1 MESSR
6 DLHHSI
12 QYCITV
18 HYFILILL
26 SIEYFLQKKIMQGY
40 CTIKDYSNSQSK
52 QEIKAF
58 YCTVH
63 CTVPYAEQKYT
74 TPLIKFNFILV
85 RNRYN
90 KYINIYI
97 NTRAQFYDRKY
108 ASEYYS
114 EKAQKSNPVKNW
126 ILATGCTFSSASV
139 TGCTFPSASATECTF
154 PSASVTLI

>member
-1 MESSR
+1 MESTR

-26 SIEYFLQKKIMQGY
+26 SIEYFLWKKIRDIVRLNI
-40 CTIKDYSNSQSK
+40 TPIL
-52 QEIKAF
+52 KANRKLKRF
-58 YCTVH
+58 TVH

-114 EKAQKSNPVKNW
+114 EKAQKSTPVKNW